1 MAYQQTER
9 TRRVSELIKRE
20 IADILMRDVDHAD
33 LGLVS
38 LTGVTVSRDLRNAT
52 VFFTTLD
59 DDDAGDEVGRELNEL
74 KGFIRKQLGRRVR
87 LKRLPDL
94 TFRFDDSIRRGM
106 ALSRLIDS
114 VKPTDTTDSGNE

>member
-9 TRRVSELIKRE
+9 TRRVSELIRRE
-20 IADILMRDVDHAD
+20 IADILMRDVDHAG

-38 LTGVTVSRDLRNAT
+38 LTAVTVSRDLRNAT

-59 DDDAGDEVGRELNEL
+59 GDEAAVEVGRELNEL

-94 TFRFDDSIRRGM
+94 VFRFDDSISRGM
-106 ALSRLIDS
+106 ALSRLIES
-114 VKPTDTTDSGNE
+114 VKPDDSRDPNDD

>member
-20 IADILMRDVDHAD
+20 IADILMRDMDHAD

-59 DDDAGDEVGRELNEL
+59 GDDAGDEVGRELNEL

-94 TFRFDDSIRRGM
+94 TFRFDDSISRGM

-114 VKPTDTTDSGNE
+114 VKPADPTDSGNE